1 MTTTSTEQRQRPGL
15 DVAGA
20 APVRHPLRV
29 LASAGV
35 LVLAA
40 MLGHMLVTNP
50 NFKWDVVAAWFTA
63 ETVMRGLA
71 MTLMLTVIAM
81 VIGIVLGILIAVARM
96 SGNPLLSGVASAYV
110 WLFRAIPELVQLL
123 FWFNLAALLPQ
134 LSIGI
139 PFGPEFAS
147 WNTNSLITP
156 LMAAI
161 LGLGLL
167 EAAYMA
173 EIVRGGLL
181 SVDHGQVEAAKALG
195 MGSARSLRRIVLPQA
210 MRFIV
215 PPTGSQIIRMVKGT
229 SLVSVI
235 ALADLLYSVQVVY
248 NRTFETIPLLIV
260 ACGWYL
266 ILNSILFVVQ
276 GAIERYYSRGSV
288 GGNTLRLREMLR
300 PRRARKAPSTSTAIG
315 EADA

>member
-1 MTTTSTEQRQRPGL
+1 MTTTSTERRESSGL

-20 APVRHPLRV
+20 APVRHPLRL
-29 LASAGV
+29 LASIGV
-35 LVLAA
+35 LVLVS

-50 NFKWDVVAAWFTA
+50 NFQWDVVAAWFTA

-81 VIGIVLGILIAVARM
+81 VIGVLLGILIAVARM
-96 SGNPLLSGVASAYV
+96 SGNPLLSTLASAYV

-123 FWFNLAALLPQ
+123 FWFNLAALLPR

-139 PFGPEFAS
+139 PFGPEFTS
-147 WNTNSLITP
+147 WSTNSLITP

-215 PPTGSQIIRMVKGT
+215 PPTGSQVIRMVKGT

-276 GAIERYYSRGSV
+276 DRIERYYSRGSV
-288 GGNTLRLREMLR
+288 GGSRSSLRAMFKIRR
-300 PRRARKAPSTSTAIG
+300 PRRTPDAAIG
-315 EADA
+315 EGQA

>member
-1 MTTTSTEQRQRPGL
+1 MTTTSTERHQRADV

-20 APVRHPLRV
+20 APVRHPLRL
-29 LASAGV
+29 LASIGV

-50 NFKWDVVAAWFTA
+50 NFQWDVVAAWFTA
-63 ETVMRGLA
+63 ETIMTGLA
-71 MTLMLTVIAM
+71 MTLMLTAIAM
-81 VIGIVLGILIAVARM
+81 VIGVVLGILIAVARM
-96 SGNPLLSGVASAYV
+96 SGNPLLRAVASGYI

-123 FWFNLAALLPQ
+123 FWFNLAALLPK
-134 LSIGI
+134 LSVGI

-147 WNTNSLITP
+147 WSTNSLITP

-215 PPTGSQIIRMVKGT
+215 PPTGSQVIRMVKGT

-288 GGNTLRLREMLR
+288 GGNRPGLRELFRTRR
-300 PRRARKAPSTSTAIG
+300 PRGTPDIAAG
-315 EADA
+315 EGRP